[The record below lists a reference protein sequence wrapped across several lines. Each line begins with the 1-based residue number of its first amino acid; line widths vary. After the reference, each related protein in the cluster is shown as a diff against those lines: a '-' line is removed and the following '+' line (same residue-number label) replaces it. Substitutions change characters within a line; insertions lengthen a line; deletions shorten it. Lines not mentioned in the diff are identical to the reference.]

1 MKSNPTV
8 SLVSLGC
15 AKNTVDSE
23 ILLGILDDA
32 GYRLI
37 EDYNEA
43 DIVLVNTCSFIEPAT
58 LEATEIIRE
67 LETRRK
73 NGSLR
78 TIVVTGCLPQR
89 YRGNDLAHKFPW
101 VDAFIGPG
109 DIPHV
114 ASVIDGCLTQRRITR
129 ISPRPTWL
137 YDHRSPRVR
146 ITPAH
151 TAYVKIAEGCSHS
164 CAFCLIPELRGRFQS
179 RRMGSVIE
187 EIRSLASGGRLR
199 EVTLVAQDTT
209 AYGRDVYG
217 RPRLH
222 DLVAKIAKEGLVPWI
237 RFLYAYPR
245 NFNQDLIDLIASEP
259 SVCNYVDLPLQHC
272 NNAILKKMRRG
283 VTKKSIVA
291 LLDRLRSSIPNLT
304 LRTTLIVGFPG
315 ETEKRFEELFDFVLE
330 QKFDRLGVFPFWPEQ
345 GTAAAEYPH
354 QVPKEIRQER
364 VEALMLVQQVLS
376 AERNKKR
383 IGEVVDVLIEG
394 PDEEDSL
401 VLRGRTEGD
410 APEVDGAVLIPGGT
424 AETGEFARVRITGA
438 TEYDLLGEEV
448 TEEN

>member
-1 MKSNPTV
+1 
-8 SLVSLGC
+8 
-15 AKNTVDSE
+15 
-23 ILLGILDDA
+23 
-32 GYRLI
+32 
-37 EDYNEA
+37 
-43 DIVLVNTCSFIEPAT
+43 
-58 LEATEIIRE
+58 
-67 LETRRK
+67 
-73 NGSLR
+73 
-78 TIVVTGCLPQR
+78 VTGCLPQR

-164 CAFCLIPELRGRFQS
+164 CAFCLIPELRGRFRS

-237 RFLYAYPR
+237 RFL
-245 NFNQDLIDLIASEP
+245 
-259 SVCNYVDLPLQHC
+259 
-272 NNAILKKMRRG
+272 NAILKKMRRG